1 MDRGPIVGQF
11 FFYNDKMNIFQRYK
25 KFKTHEMLGLQG
37 CRIVEDFSR
46 ESTAIHKDK
55 WKEGKQGKYYFYNII
70 FI

>member
-1 MDRGPIVGQF
+1 
-11 FFYNDKMNIFQRYK
+11 MNIFQR
-25 KFKTHEMLGLQG
+25 LQG
-37 CRIVEDFSR
+37 CRVVEDFSR